1 MIPSNYFFSKKGKKV
16 SSIEIV
22 FGSFFF
28 VFFKNIDIYNEL
40 KWKGRIDMTQNILE
54 VEKQFLDYV
63 KKMSSYNEAITLM
76 FWDLRTG
83 APKKGVEQ
91 RSEVI
96 GTLSSEV
103 FNMSVSEEMGQYLEI
118 LSDEDVQGTLSKRT
132 IKLVEELKKAFDK
145 NKKIPPHEYKE
156 FVILTSKAESIW
168 EEAKDKSDFSMFQ
181 PYLEK
186 IVAYLRKY
194 VERIGYEGHKYNA
207 LLDDYEPGVTVEILD
222 RVFGQ
227 LREKLVPLVKSV
239 TESPNQPKTDFLFEN
254 FPKEK
259 QREFSMEILKQLQY
273 DFDAGRLDT
282 TVHPFAIAINR
293 NDVRVTTKY
302 DEKDFRTAV
311 FGTIHEC
318 GHALYEQ
325 NISEELIGTPLCDGT
340 SMGIHES
347 QSLFCE
353 NFVGRN
359 LSFWKKNYNLLKE
372 YSNGQFNDISIEEY
386 YKAIN
391 VAGPSLIRIEADEM
405 TYSLHIIL
413 RYEIEKALI
422 NGEIEVKDLP
432 EIWNDKMEEYLGL
445 RPSNDGEGVLQD
457 VHWSGGSF
465 GYFPS
470 YALGYIY
477 AAQMKHVMDSDI
489 PNFDELLE
497 SGDFTQIKE
506 WLGKNVHQYGKM
518 KMPLEIIK
526 DITGEGLNP
535 KYLIEYLETKYKQV
549 YKL

>member
-1 MIPSNYFFSKKGKKV
+1 MSTNIKKV
-16 SSIEIV
+16 EK
-22 FGSFFF
+22 SFTSF
-28 VFFKNIDIYNEL
+28 
-40 KWKGRIDMTQNILE
+40 
-54 VEKQFLDYV
+54 V
-63 KKMSSYNEAITLM
+63 KKMESYNEAISLM

-91 RSEVI
+91 RSETI
-96 GTLSSEV
+96 GMLSSEV
-103 FNMSVSEEMGQYLEI
+103 FNMSVSDEMGQYLEI
-118 LSDEDVQGTLSKRT
+118 LSAPEAQGELSEITK
-132 IKLVEELKKAFDK
+132 KLVEESKKEFDK
-145 NKKIPPHEYKE
+145 NKKIPADEYKE
-156 FVILTSKAESIW
+156 FVILTSRAESAW
-168 EEAKDKSDFSMFQ
+168 EEAKENADFNSFA

-194 VERIGYEGHKYNA
+194 VERIGYEGHPYNA
-207 LLDDYEPGVTVEILD
+207 LLDDYEPGVTVDVLD
-222 RVFGQ
+222 RVFGE
-227 LREKLVPLVKSV
+227 LREKLVPLVNAV
-239 TESPNQPKTDFLFEN
+239 TESPAQPKTDFLFDH

-259 QREFSMEILKQLQY
+259 QQGFSLEILKQLQY

-282 TVHPFAIAINR
+282 TVHPFAVAINR

-353 NFVGRN
+353 NYVGRN
-359 LSFWKKNYNLLKE
+359 YSFWKKNYSLLKE
-372 YSNGQFNDISIEEY
+372 YSNGQFEDITLDDF

-422 NGEIEVKDLP
+422 KGEIEVEDLP
-432 EIWNDKMEEYLGL
+432 QIWNDKMEEYLGV
-445 RPSNDGEGVLQD
+445 RPSHDGEGVLQD
-457 VHWSGGSF
+457 VHWSGGAL

-477 AAQMKHVMDSDI
+477 ASQIKNKMNEDI
-489 PNFDELLE
+489 PNYDELME
-497 SGDFTQIKE
+497 EGNFSPIKE
-506 WLGKNVHQYGKM
+506 WLNQNVHQHGKM
-518 KMPLEIIK
+518 KKPLEIIE

-535 KYLIEYLETKYKQV
+535 KYLIEYLEKKYKSV
-549 YKL
+549 YEL